1 MVKYKNARGILMDLK
16 SFISIVPDFPK
27 EGISFKDITTL
38 LQNGDAL
45 KYAVDQF
52 AHMAK
57 DLQIDIILGP
67 EARGFIF
74 GTAVA
79 YALGAGFVPLRKAG
93 KLPRETI
100 SESYS
105 LEYGKDS
112 LEIHHDA
119 IQKGQR
125 VLIVDDL
132 LATGGTLSTSIKLV
146 EKLQG
151 TVEGVFTLIELM
163 DLNGRENLK
172 GYNVQSLITYPY

>member
-1 MVKYKNARGILMDLK
+1 MDLK
-16 SFISIVPDFPK
+16 SFISIVPDFPE

-38 LQNGDAL
+38 LKNGDAL
-45 KYAVDQF
+45 KYTVDQF

-57 DLQIDIILGP
+57 DLEIDVILGP
-67 EARGFIF
+67 EARGFIL

-79 YALGAGFVPLRKAG
+79 YALGAGFVPLRKPG

-100 SESYS
+100 NESYS

-119 IQKGQR
+119 IQKGQK

-151 TVEGVFTLIELM
+151 KVEGVFTLIELM
-163 DLNGRENLK
+163 NLNGREKLE